1 MAKYSNTIQYNLKTS
16 ADLSGVTQLKNEL
29 KQISNILSM
38 RSDQG
43 LLSESATKSTLNR
56 ISRIEKAFSS
66 AFNPKFG
73 MFDTAKLNKSLGNL
87 NFSQVYKDLAK
98 AGTVGKTTFNS
109 LIAQTAKFETGLK
122 STSSVADKLFNTF
135 GNTVRWGITASI
147 FETMSN
153 RLRDS
158 VQYIKDLDQSLN
170 DIRIVSESTA
180 EEMRKFSLYAN
191 DAAKNLGK
199 TTVDYTNAALIFAQQ
214 GYNLEDQ
221 KKMADLTLK
230 VANTTRQTTA
240 EVSEQ
245 LTSWTN
251 GYQMSIEQLEK
262 TLDKVT
268 KVAAVGASDTQELM
282 TAAAKVASTAAT
294 LGVTEDQLISQMS
307 TIISVTR
314 EAPKTNSKIAW
325 AA

>member
-16 ADLSGVTQLKNEL
+16 ADLSGINQLKTEL
-29 KQISNILSM
+29 NSINNILTSQSS
-38 RSDQG
+38 RG
-43 LLSESATKSTLNR
+43 LIPKNVTDKTLKDIERIKKSLNDALNFKTGNIDLVNFSKSLKGINLSTIYKGLSLAGSEGKKTFASLTGE
-56 ISRIEKAFSS
+56 IS
-66 AFNPKFG
+66 KFG
-73 MFDTAKLNKSLGNL
+73 TQVKNVSNL
-87 NFSQVYKDLAK
+87 
-98 AGTVGKTTFNS
+98 T
-109 LIAQTAKFETGLK
+109 
-122 STSSVADKLFNTF
+122 DKLFNTL
-135 GNTVRWGITASI
+135 GNTVRWGITASL

-153 RLRDS
+153 RLYDS

-170 DIRIVSESTA
+170 DIRIVSESSA
-180 EEMRKFSLYAN
+180 EDMRKFSLYAN
-191 DAAKNLGK
+191 DAAKSLGK

-282 TAAAKVASTAAT
+282 TAAAKVASTAAA

-314 EAPKTNSKIAW
+314 EAPKTNSKIVW